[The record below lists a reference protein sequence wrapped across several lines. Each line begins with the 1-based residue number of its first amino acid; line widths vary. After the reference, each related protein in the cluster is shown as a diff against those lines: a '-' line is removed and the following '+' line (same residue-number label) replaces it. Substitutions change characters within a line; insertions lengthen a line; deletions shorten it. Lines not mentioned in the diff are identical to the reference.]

1 MMHQLIRTE
10 EKDFAR
16 DITSRALINT
26 NRAALAE
33 HRQRKEQLARL
44 EKVEKDIAM
53 IIATMTEIRQE
64 LKDLGASK

>member
-16 DITSRALINT
+16 DIASRALINT

-33 HRQRKEQLARL
+33 HKQRKEQSARL
-44 EKVEKDIAM
+44 EKVENDVAIIMSTM
-53 IIATMTEIRQE
+53 IELRQA

>member
-16 DITSRALINT
+16 DPTSRALINT

-33 HRQRKEQLARL
+33 HKQKKEQLARI
-44 EKVEKDIAM
+44 EKVERDVQCIMEMM
-53 IIATMTEIRQE
+53 IEFRQA
-64 LKDLGASK
+64 LRDLGASK

>member
-1 MMHQLIRTE
+1 MQQFIRTE

-16 DITSRALINT
+16 DTASRALINT

>member
-1 MMHQLIRTE
+1 MHQLIRTE

-16 DITSRALINT
+16 DPTSRALINT

-33 HRQRKEQLARL
+33 HRQRKEQLTRL
-44 EKVEKDIAM
+44 DKVEKDVAVIM
-53 IIATMTEIRQE
+53 ATMKEICQA

>member
-16 DITSRALINT
+16 DTASRALINT

>member
-1 MMHQLIRTE
+1 MHQLIRTE

-16 DITSRALINT
+16 DIASRALINT

-33 HRQRKEQLARL
+33 HKQRKEQSARL
-44 EKVEKDIAM
+44 EKVENDVAIIMSTM
-53 IIATMTEIRQE
+53 IELRQA